1 MFTLIRSMW
10 ALVMKRYIQNFKIK
24 KRNQLVLR
32 KNEVLVVMLVA
43 HQNKTGISWRGFVR
57 QASRLEHARL
67 TELTRPVQI

>member
-32 KNEVLVVMLVA
+32 KNEVLVVNVSSTSKQDWYKLA
-43 HQNKTGISWRGFVR
+43 GICT
-57 QASRLEHARL
+57 ASVTSR
-67 TELTRPVQI
+67 TRETY